1 VVDGVDPT
9 TLDINKPVMQDAAAM
24 LDKGGE
30 LQKTEALCL
39 MYGISPGATTRPATK
54 ILDNKSNSPALRRDA
69 LQVLLLSLPEPDGRA
84 AAVSAIGDPEMR
96 KVAVPFLAL
105 GSQAVSN
112 IRGDIYLNT
121 SSEVVTDYGGINQ
134 NDPIIHVKVP
144 NGLDAQP
151 LLGLLSDPDSDMAGY
166 AGYLVALLGDHRGI
180 DPLLKA
186 ARTHGFDSDDWTK
199 MVYRAI
205 TRLDDDSQ
213 TPILEEIYKA
223 IGKNTWQIH
232 EFYWTIRAMHGPNIL
247 KLRKKI
253 RDEVG
258 MAQLQ

>member
-1 VVDGVDPT
+1 
-9 TLDINKPVMQDAAAM
+9 
-24 LDKGGE
+24 
-30 LQKTEALCL
+30 
-39 MYGISPGATTRPATK
+39 
-54 ILDNKSNSPALRRDA
+54 
-69 LQVLLLSLPEPDGRA
+69 
-84 AAVSAIGDPEMR
+84 
-96 KVAVPFLAL
+96 
-105 GSQAVSN
+105 
-112 IRGDIYLNT
+112 
-121 SSEVVTDYGGINQ
+121 
-134 NDPIIHVKVP
+134 
-144 NGLDAQP
+144 
-151 LLGLLSDPDSDMAGY
+151 
-166 AGYLVALLGDHRGI
+166 VALLGDHRGI